1 MRARAGAGAGARAGT
16 HTSALC
22 AYSFVRACARVCA
35 CLSLC
40 YAVFALA
47 LSPSLSP
54 SLSLPRRMILFS
66 QVIGLAI
73 EAWKLSKAFAVK
85 VRWGGPGGG
94 LRGWLPQVDFSD
106 RDANYATSRTKEYD
120 DIATHHMLVVLVPL
134 VLGYASYSLVYERHR
149 SWYSWLLTSAVNY
162 VYLFGFV
169 QLVPQLY
176 IKRVPQ
182 PRARAC
188 ARAHLRTHARAQA
201 QHTPL
206 TACTPNASPLL
217 SLSLR
222 SYRLKSVAH
231 LPQRA
236 YMYKFLTTIIDDLF
250 AFVIKMPTLHRI
262 AVFRD
267 DVVFMLLIIQRYQY
281 PIDLSRKNEYGTSAL
296 DEQVSQQRKRGER
309 RTCRRGKLETRA
321 LPPPP

>member
-1 MRARAGAGAGARAGT
+1 VSGGGRGAGGYAGAGGGGGRGAGGHAHKRALRFIP
-16 HTSALC
+16 SC
-22 AYSFVRACARVCA
+22 AHVRACVRVA
-35 CLSLC
+35 YTVTRSLLSL
-40 YAVFALA
+40 
-47 LSPSLSP
+47 SHSLSP

-176 IKRVPQ
+176 IKRVPRQ
-182 PRARAC
+182 RARERIRARAC
-188 ARAHLRTHARAQA
+188 ERVQARADTH
-201 QHTPL
+201 P
-206 TACTPNASPLL
+206 
-217 SLSLR
+217 
-222 SYRLKSVAH
+222 
-231 LPQRA
+231 
-236 YMYKFLTTIIDDLF
+236 
-250 AFVIKMPTLHRI
+250 
-262 AVFRD
+262 
-267 DVVFMLLIIQRYQY
+267 
-281 PIDLSRKNEYGTSAL
+281 
-296 DEQVSQQRKRGER
+296 
-309 RTCRRGKLETRA
+309 
-321 LPPPP
+321 

>member
-1 MRARAGAGAGARAGT
+1 
-16 HTSALC
+16 
-22 AYSFVRACARVCA
+22 
-35 CLSLC
+35 
-40 YAVFALA
+40 
-47 LSPSLSP
+47 
-54 SLSLPRRMILFS
+54 MILFS

-85 VRWGGPGGG
+85 FRWGGPGRG

-176 IKRVPQ
+176 I
-182 PRARAC
+182 
-188 ARAHLRTHARAQA
+188 
-201 QHTPL
+201 
-206 TACTPNASPLL
+206 N
-217 SLSLR
+217 
-222 SYRLKSVAH
+222 YRLKSVAH

-267 DVVFMLLIIQRYQY
+267 DVVFVLLIVQRYQY
-281 PIDLSRKNEYGTSAL
+281 PIDVSRKNEYGTSAL

-309 RTCRRGKLETRA
+309 RVCRRGKYETRA
-321 LPPPP
+321 LPPP